1 MDFDANIEFL
11 RMTFYQIIL
20 TAGPLLFVAL
30 IVGLIIGII
39 QAATTVNEMTLS
51 FVPKIIIVV
60 LTFSLLANY
69 MLVSLSDFFSFI
81 FDRVAGLGFA

>member
-1 MDFDANIEFL
+1 MDFDTNIEFL